1 MTLLQ
6 LGVCKSNLMYINKS
20 WHIIPVGQ
28 ACISSLILLR
38 PLRMYILIQLF
49 FSIWVNSGFTNL
61 FIRGSAYI
69 KPLFTDHLPPPPSF
83 PYLKVRRSWVFF
95 STSSWVVQQNRAQS
109 RLLYLFYDKE
119 QLNSPHIPLFFISKR
134 TSVVSMFYTLYHK
147 ARFFNKSE
155 CALYVN
161 FIIEMQNK
169 TVLIT
174 RTKVRLDTTLRD

>member
-49 FSIWVNSGFTNL
+49 FSIWVNSGFINL
-61 FIRGSAYI
+61 FIRGSVYI
-69 KPLFTDHLPPPPSF
+69 KPLFTDHPPPPPPSF
-83 PYLKVRRSWVFF
+83 PYLKGRRSWVFF

-119 QLNSPHIPLFFISKR
+119 QWNSPHIPLFFLFQSER
-134 TSVVSMFYTLYHK
+134 VSSACFILSIIKHAFSTNQSARYMWTLLLKCKTKPYWL
-147 ARFFNKSE
+147 RVQN
-155 CALYVN
+155 YV
-161 FIIEMQNK
+161 
-169 TVLIT
+169 
-174 RTKVRLDTTLRD
+174 

>member
-1 MTLLQ
+1 MPCC
-6 LGVCKSNLMYINKS
+6 GCKTRGKLAARAWKKCRGKQWRIKDQDQDP
-20 WHIIPVGQ
+20 ICFGD
-28 ACISSLILLR
+28 R
-38 PLRMYILIQLF
+38 P
-49 FSIWVNSGFTNL
+49 S
-61 FIRGSAYI
+61 
-69 KPLFTDHLPPPPSF
+69 PPPPPRPPTPPILPVSEGGDL
-83 PYLKVRRSWVFF
+83 PLGSTRRSWVFF